1 MKQLEPARRARSP
14 GDYAQNNCQ
23 APTSELLAALLIAA
37 CRSSEEEHP
46 LGLTLALGNVGIY
59 SYELQRQLAAY
70 IGCAD
75 ENRAYRTRRLT
86 TQLKRK

>member
-1 MKQLEPARRARSP
+1 VKQLEPTRWARSP
-14 GDYAQNNCQ
+14 GDYEQNNCQ
-23 APTSELLAALLIAA
+23 APAAELLATLLIAA

-46 LGLTLALGNVGIY
+46 LDLMLALGNVGIY
-59 SYELQRQLAAY
+59 SYALQRQLAAY

-86 TQLKRK
+86 TQLERK